1 MKRLSMKALL
11 GGVLLTSAL
20 VSCGQGSPAP
30 DLGGLPPLAT
40 GITVRFDAAPADT
53 YLTLST
59 EGGEVVYQK
68 AVGEGARSFTPDLN
82 DWRNLS
88 SRAAPIKLSSGVTT
102 EALLFLKW
110 GMFQDKNKSG
120 KPDDGEWLDRMTH
133 DRVAYAEKAVKV
145 EFDTETPPHAPP
157 LDAEPGLEP
166 RRALRLPPA
175 GERHLPAPLAQHGAV
190 GLLAAPGDASDQH
203 VIRIPLNS
211 CTVGKA
217 PPVHPYRRIRI
228 FFLLASARI
237 ESETTRFNRNPYKT
251 AHHPKGARRAG
262 GPRFSFF
269 APGRPCPVPS
279 NGDMLSPKQSADG
292 VFLGL

>member
-68 AVGEGARSFTPDLN
+68 AVGEGARSFAPDLN

-102 EALLFLKW
+102 EALLFLKRVR
-110 GMFQDKNKSG
+110 FQ
-120 KPDDGEWLDRMTH
+120 E
-133 DRVAYAEKAVKV
+133 
-145 EFDTETPPHAPP
+145 
-157 LDAEPGLEP
+157 
-166 RRALRLPPA
+166 
-175 GERHLPAPLAQHGAV
+175 
-190 GLLAAPGDASDQH
+190 
-203 VIRIPLNS
+203 
-211 CTVGKA
+211 
-217 PPVHPYRRIRI
+217 
-228 FFLLASARI
+228 
-237 ESETTRFNRNPYKT
+237 
-251 AHHPKGARRAG
+251 
-262 GPRFSFF
+262 
-269 APGRPCPVPS
+269 
-279 NGDMLSPKQSADG
+279 
-292 VFLGL
+292 

>member
-11 GGVLLTSAL
+11 GGAVLTSAL
-20 VSCGQGSPAP
+20 VSCGQNSSAP

-110 GMFQDKNKSG
+110 GMFQDRNKSG

-145 EFDTETPPHAPP
+145 EFDTEAPP
-157 LDAEPGLEP
+157 MHHLWTLNQGWSRAEHYVYRPLGSGTFQRLS
-166 RRALRLPPA
+166 RSTALWDFWLHPA
-175 GERHLPAPLAQHGAV
+175 TPLT
-190 GLLAAPGDASDQH
+190 S
-203 VIRIPLNS
+203 
-211 CTVGKA
+211 
-217 PPVHPYRRIRI
+217 
-228 FFLLASARI
+228 
-237 ESETTRFNRNPYKT
+237 
-251 AHHPKGARRAG
+251 
-262 GPRFSFF
+262 
-269 APGRPCPVPS
+269 
-279 NGDMLSPKQSADG
+279 M
-292 VFLGL
+292 